1 MTTEIPTYEIGAVD
15 GSELHIQYPYSATM
29 EGFSN
34 GIPVCDG
41 SRFYYRPIIV
51 GNQSLLYGPGSV
63 TYEIIKCEE
72 YTSGDI
78 PTQNEISVDPKTYI
92 DNYGYV
98 HIGKSNLPVV
108 PENGQVAPAIRVYF
122 KTRYHYTNPSTGD
135 AIVEESEEN
144 YFNVFRYDA
153 TLDAEMLRS
162 IPYAA
167 SPSNSINMG

>member
-1 MTTEIPTYEIGAVD
+1 MTTSIPTYEIGAID
-15 GSELHIQYPYSATM
+15 GSDLHIQYPYNATM
-29 EGFSN
+29 EGFGN

-63 TYEIIKCEE
+63 TYEITKCELV
-72 YTSGDI
+72 TSGDI
-78 PTQNEISVDPKTYI
+78 PTVESMPIDLKTRI

-98 HIGKSNLPVV
+98 HIGKSNLPTS
-108 PENGQVAPAIRVYF
+108 EMTESQSIRITF
-122 KTRYHYTNPSTGD
+122 ISKYHYTNPSTGE
-135 AIVEESEEN
+135 AIVEESGEN
-144 YFNVFRYDA
+144 YFNAFRYDA

-167 SPSNSINMG
+167 APSNSINMG